1 MPFEPQPEEIAVPM
15 DAAKAYVI
23 VAVNLPAAALF
34 YLLQVT
40 QAVIRIAY
48 ADGKGAVGKVHEQLA
63 AVQVVGR
70 EGLCP
75 FAALWR
81 VGQHKYRQLVL
92 GLQGLQPAHDAEC
105 PGGVAGAAA

>member
-1 MPFEPQPEEIAVPM
+1 V

-23 VAVNLPAAALF
+23 IAVNLLAAALF

-40 QAVIRIAY
+40 QAVIRMAY
-48 ADGKGAVGKVHEQLA
+48 ANGKGAVGKVHEQLA

-70 EGLCP
+70 EGLRP

-81 VGQHKYRQLVL
+81 VCQHEYRQLVL
-92 GLQGLQPAHDAEC
+92 GLQCFQPAHDAER
-105 PGGVAGAAA
+105 PGGVAGAPA